1 MTTKEED
8 FVEDVLVASSHD
20 YLMFFT
26 NMGKVYTKKVYRIPE
41 ASRTAKGS
49 NVVNILE
56 KLAEGEFV
64 TSMISVSAFSAEE
77 YLTMVT
83 EKGVIKR
90 TQLSDFEEKRKGGKI
105 AIALDEE
112 DHLLFVRHTKGDSHL
127 IVATRGG
134 RAIRFAEDD
143 VRCMG
148 RQARGVRGIRM
159 AEGDVV
165 VGVTVVDDEK
175 WLLTVTE
182 NGLGKLSAFEEF
194 TAHNRGG
201 QGVRC
206 HDITE
211 KTGLLT
217 GIGAVHGEEDL
228 MMITDQG
235 TIIRTP
241 ASDLPV
247 LSRSA
252 AGVIVMRLPEEQY
265 VANFTIVAREDDK
278 DDDGDGDDGVLTAET
293 EITTDMDGME
303 IELPAM
309 ETDEE

>member
-1 MTTKEED
+1 
-8 FVEDVLVASSHD
+8 
-20 YLMFFT
+20 
-26 NMGKVYTKKVYRIPE
+26 
-41 ASRTAKGS
+41 
-49 NVVNILE
+49 
-56 KLAEGEFV
+56 
-64 TSMISVSAFSAEE
+64 MISVSAFSAEE

-211 KTGLLT
+211 KTGLLAAIAT
-217 GIGAVHGEEDL
+217 VSEDDDI
-228 MMITDQG
+228 MIITSQG
-235 TIIRTP
+235 TLIRTGVE
-241 ASDLPV
+241 SIRKCGRT
-247 LSRSA
+247 SQ
-252 AGVIVMRLPEEQY
+252 GVIVMRVEEGDRVMTFARLEKAEEIASEAEAAGERNAEAEAEAKNEEKLKEEARIPNPEDM
-265 VANFTIVAREDDK
+265 TSDDF
-278 DDDGDGDDGVLTAET
+278 AE
-293 EITTDMDGME
+293 E
-303 IELPAM
+303 
-309 ETDEE
+309 

>member
-1 MTTKEED
+1 
-8 FVEDVLVASSHD
+8 
-20 YLMFFT
+20 
-26 NMGKVYTKKVYRIPE
+26 
-41 ASRTAKGS
+41 
-49 NVVNILE
+49 VVNLLQLSEDE
-56 KLAEGEFV
+56 KI
-64 TSMISVSAFSAEE
+64 TSMIAVNGFDEGE
-77 YLTMVT
+77 YLVMVT
-83 EKGVIKR
+83 RNGVIKR
-90 TQLSDFEEKRKGGKI
+90 TLLSEFEYQRKGGKI
-105 AIALDEE
+105 AITLDEGDE
-112 DHLLFVRHTKGDSHL
+112 LLYVIHTTGDREIIIATAAGNAVRFDEKN
-127 IVATRGG
+127 
-134 RAIRFAEDD
+134 

-148 RQARGVRGIRM
+148 RSARGVRGIALRD
-159 AEGDVV
+159 GDDGSDRVVGAVV
-165 VGVTVVDDEK
+165 VSDDKDLVTITERGFGKRSPFDDFR
-175 WLLTVTE
+175 TM
-182 NGLGKLSAFEEF
+182 A
-194 TAHNRGG
+194 NRGG
-201 QGVRC
+201 FGVRC
-206 HDITE
+206 HNITE

-278 DDDGDGDDGVLTAET
+278 DDDGDEGDGVLLAET